1 MLTKSGL
8 ARFWLA
14 LQRGRKKDHAH
25 SLQTFKLSRM
35 NRKIILTL
43 AGVVLVVAAIF
54 LASQLVSSNK
64 QPQITVPK
72 TVKSVF
78 VREANLQKLPVKL
91 SSNGRLVAKRRVELF
106 SEVQGVLLL
115 KDRAFRAGQT
125 YRKNDT
131 ILAID
136 ATEFSASV
144 QSAKSNFLNTLSTTL
159 ADIALDF
166 PEVYEKWKAYVSSF
180 DLNAPIP
187 QLPDFDSEKERFFVS
202 GRGIVNAY
210 YNVVNLETRLSKFV
224 IRAPFDGALSAA
236 TVTEGT
242 LVRSGQNLG
251 TFIEGKQFEIE
262 IPIAASYASFV
273 ALGKSVELSTLDH
286 AQHFEGKVVRVNPA
300 IDQETQMISVFVA
313 VSSDFLKEG
322 QYLRTVIEVQS
333 IEQAVE
339 VDRSLLL
346 DSNELFVIRDG
357 VLDLV
362 SVNPVHFNEN
372 TVIVQG
378 VSEGEMLL
386 AKPLPG
392 AQKNMPVQVIA
403 P

>member
-1 MLTKSGL
+1 MDPLIRPRTL
-8 ARFWLA
+8 
-14 LQRGRKKDHAH
+14 
-25 SLQTFKLSRM
+25 KLSSM
-35 NRKIILTL
+35 NRKTILPL
-43 AGVVLVVAAIF
+43 AGLLLVVAAVF
-54 LASQLVSSNK
+54 LASKLVSSNK
-64 QPQITVPK
+64 QPQVAIEK

-78 VREANLQKLPVKL
+78 ARDAVLQTLPVKL
-91 SSNGRLVAKRRVELF
+91 TSNGRLVAQRRVELF

-125 YRKNDT
+125 YQKNDT

-166 PEVYEKWKAYVSSF
+166 PEVYDKWSAYVASF
-180 DLNAPIP
+180 DLNKTTPE
-187 QLPDFDSEKERFFVS
+187 LPDFDSEKERFFVS

-224 IRAPFDGALSAA
+224 IRAPFNGALSAA

-251 TFIEGKQFEIE
+251 TFIEGGQYEIE

-273 ALGKSVELSTLDH
+273 ALGKQVELTSLD
-286 AQHFEGKVVRVNPA
+286 QSQQFEGTVVRVNPA

-313 VSSDFLKEG
+313 VKSNRLKEG
-322 QYLRTVIEVQS
+322 QYLRTVLEVQS
-333 IEQAVE
+333 VEQAVE
-339 VDRSLLL
+339 VGRSLLL

-357 VLDLV
+357 ILDLITV
-362 SVNPVHFNEN
+362 TPVHFNEN

-378 VSEGEMLL
+378 VEEGEVLL
-386 AKPLPG
+386 DKPLPG
-392 AQKNMPVQVIA
+392 AQKNMPVKVIA

>member
-1 MLTKSGL
+1 
-8 ARFWLA
+8 
-14 LQRGRKKDHAH
+14 
-25 SLQTFKLSRM
+25 M

-64 QPQITVPK
+64 RPQISVPK

-78 VREANLQKLPVKL
+78 AREANLQTLPVKL
-91 SSNGRLVAKRRVELF
+91 TSNGRLVAKRRVELF

-131 ILAID
+131 IIAID
-136 ATEFSASV
+136 ATEFRASV

-166 PEVYEKWKAYVSSF
+166 PEVYEKWKTYVSSF
-180 DLNAPIP
+180 DLNAPTP
-187 QLPDFDSEKERFFVS
+187 QLPDFDSEKERFFIS

-273 ALGKSVELSTLDH
+273 ALGKSVELSTLDQ

-313 VSSDFLKEG
+313 ISSDILKEG
-322 QYLRTVIEVQS
+322 QYLRTVMEVQS
-333 IEQAVE
+333 VEQAIE

-378 VSEGEMLL
+378 VSEGEVLL
-386 AKPLPG
+386 DKPLPG

>member
-1 MLTKSGL
+1 
-8 ARFWLA
+8 
-14 LQRGRKKDHAH
+14 
-25 SLQTFKLSRM
+25 M
-35 NRKIILTL
+35 NRKIILPL
-43 AGVVLVVAAIF
+43 AGLLLVVAAVF
-54 LASQLVSSNK
+54 LASKLVSSNK
-64 QPQITVPK
+64 QPQVAIEK

-78 VREANLQKLPVKL
+78 AREAVLQTLPVKVT
-91 SSNGRLVAKRRVELF
+91 SNGRLVAKRRVELF

-125 YRKNDT
+125 YQKNDT

-136 ATEFSASV
+136 ATEFRASV

-166 PEVYEKWKAYVSSF
+166 PEVYDKWSAYVTSF
-180 DLNAPIP
+180 DLNKTTPE
-187 QLPDFDSEKERFFVS
+187 LPDFNSEKERFFVS

-224 IRAPFDGALSAA
+224 IRAPFNGALSAA

-251 TFIEGKQFEIE
+251 TFIEGEQYEIE

-273 ALGKSVELSTLDH
+273 ALGKQVELTSLD
-286 AQHFEGKVVRVNPA
+286 QSQQFEGTVVRVNPA

-313 VSSDFLKEG
+313 VKSNSLKEG
-322 QYLRTVIEVQS
+322 QYLRTVLEVQS
-333 IEQAVE
+333 VEQAVE

-357 VLDLV
+357 ILDLITV
-362 SVNPVHFNEN
+362 TPVHFNEN

-378 VSEGEMLL
+378 VEEGEVLL
-386 AKPLPG
+386 DKPLPG
-392 AQKNMPVQVIA
+392 AQKNMPVKVIA